1 MSQVIRYLVSA
12 VMVLVGLIAMYSI
25 LNAGNP
31 NSLLR
36 PVFPNPQYDVYV
48 ALGSS
53 FLVFVLGFI
62 VFQSRDQEGF
72 QQIIQL
78 NQDNILALRKKGKSD
93 TEIAE
98 SILSAMGSRPGYR
111 TNMARKK
118 LTAYLSSFE

>member
-1 MSQVIRYLVSA
+1 MSQIIRLLISVL
-12 VMVLVGLIAMYSI
+12 MVVVGLIAMYSI

-53 FLVFVLGFI
+53 FFVFVLGFI

-72 QQIIQL
+72 QQVIQL
-78 NQDNILALRKKGKSD
+78 NQDNIRTLRKKGKSD

-118 LTAYLSSFE
+118 LTAYLSDFE